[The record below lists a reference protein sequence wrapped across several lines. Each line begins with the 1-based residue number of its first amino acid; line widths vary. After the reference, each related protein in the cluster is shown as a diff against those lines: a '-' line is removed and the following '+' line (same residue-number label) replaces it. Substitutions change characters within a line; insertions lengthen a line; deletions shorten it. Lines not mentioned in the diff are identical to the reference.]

1 MDNIY
6 QNNPFVV
13 NQPQEQEQQS
23 PFGQIDPQMMGQV
36 AKMFGGGSGPTG
48 GAAGFDSAG
57 FNTAMFPSGGAA
69 GGSTAG
75 SGAASGGSSMSSMAS
90 SAGPWAALAAVI
102 MANEYNAQKGGYR
115 QEDPVK
121 YAQDIFGGK
130 VLEQD
135 FQKRW
140 LPMMF
145 GEDLKHDKTGLG
157 GDMAIGADLAT
168 LDFGNALEGIK
179 DGTVGKILGGLKDLF

>member
-1 MDNIY
+1 MY
-6 QNNPFVV
+6 QNNPFSTVPQQ
-13 NQPQEQEQQS
+13 QPQQQQGMS
-23 PFGQIDPQMMGQV
+23 PLDGLQIYKQFAGGEGLGG
-36 AKMFGGGSGPTG
+36 MFGGGSGAG
-48 GAAGFDSAG
+48 GS
-57 FNTAMFPSGGAA
+57 AA
-69 GGSTAG
+69 GGSAG
-75 SGAASGGSSMSSMAS
+75 SGAGSAMA

-102 MANEYNAQKGGYR
+102 MANEYNADEYR

-168 LDFGNALEGIK
+168 LDFGNALEGLK
-179 DGTVGKILGGLKDLF
+179 EGTLGKVLGGIGDLF